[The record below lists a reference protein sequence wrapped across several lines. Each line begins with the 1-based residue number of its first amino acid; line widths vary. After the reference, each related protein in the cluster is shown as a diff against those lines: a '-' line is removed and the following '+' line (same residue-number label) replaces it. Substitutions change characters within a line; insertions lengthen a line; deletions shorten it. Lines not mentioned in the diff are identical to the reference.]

1 MKRALLLLRRA
12 TAAFYF
18 TSAQVEKL
26 LGLISNAARVRG
38 LPPVC
43 HLYQRQTPR
52 ERERERVT
60 LCSC

>member
-26 LGLISNAARVRG
+26 LDLIPNAARVRY
-38 LPPVC
+38 LPFGC
-43 HLYQRQTPR
+43 SI
-52 ERERERVT
+52 RVT
-60 LCSC
+60 TSILHLLMTQA

>member
-26 LGLISNAARVRG
+26 LDLISNAARVRYLLFAG
-38 LPPVC
+38 
-43 HLYQRQTPR
+43 YQISI
-52 ERERERVT
+52 
-60 LCSC
+60 SC